1 MEGFHMSVVLFLNL
15 KGGVAKTTTAVAVAE
30 TLAETKH
37 RVLVIDTDHQCAA
50 GELLLGEER
59 LLRAERRRRTLH
71 DLLAAMM
78 RDDFTADQFDRY
90 VEWGGSNVGGGF
102 PHLGVLPC
110 SLRIDDFSTNRAR
123 ALEGY
128 RSTED
133 FYAALRQREGMLRRW
148 LTNTFDYVLV
158 DCPPTIPLQ
167 VKTLLKV
174 ADAYIVPSVP
184 DRLSV
189 RGSFHLMERMR
200 RMNMTRVRPLGL
212 LWTLYRESNTIH
224 RRVVS
229 KSQQGEAL
237 HKLLPAP
244 FRTILPNATAIARAS
259 EEEGTRPQSVSGK
272 YGSQFAQ
279 LFSNLV
285 DEMQGRL
292 WVQEEMTKKEA
303 QPKPIKRI

>member
-1 MEGFHMSVVLFLNL
+1 MSVVLFLNL

-30 TLAETKH
+30 TLAEAKQ

-50 GELLLGEER
+50 GELLLGEKR
-59 LLRAERRRRTLH
+59 LLHAERRRRTLH

-78 RDDFTADQFDRY
+78 EDDFEAEDFDRF
-90 VEWGGSNVGGGF
+90 VEWGASNINGGF

-123 ALEGY
+123 ALGDY
-128 RSTED
+128 QSTDD
-133 FYAALRQREGMLRRW
+133 FYAVLRQREGMLRRW
-148 LTNTFDYVLV
+148 LHNNFDTVLI

-174 ADAYIVPSVP
+174 ADAYVVPSVP

-189 RGSFHLMERMR
+189 RGSFHLMERIR

-212 LWTLYRESNTIH
+212 LWTLYRDSNAVH
-224 RRVVS
+224 KRMVS

-237 HKLLPAP
+237 HRLLPAP

-259 EEEGTRPQSVSGK
+259 EDDAARPQSVAGK
-272 YGSQFAQ
+272 YGTQFAQ
-279 LFSNLV
+279 LFANLV
-285 DEMQGRL
+285 EEMEGRL
-292 WVQEEMTKKEA
+292 WVQEEM
-303 QPKPIKRI
+303 KRTGAPAPQSRSSSLKS